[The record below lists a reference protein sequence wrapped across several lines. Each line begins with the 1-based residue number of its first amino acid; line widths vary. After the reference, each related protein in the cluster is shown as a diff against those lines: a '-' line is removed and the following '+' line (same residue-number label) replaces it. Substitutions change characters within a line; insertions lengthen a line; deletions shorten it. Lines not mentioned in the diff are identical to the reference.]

1 MIPQFGNGA
10 KSLVACVMIFFS
22 GIPAAMAA
30 SAGFEKLYGTVHLP
44 KADGVTIGR
53 GQIVR
58 RQLTQKELSETLRFS
73 VTLRMRD
80 FQGLQAR
87 VMAGQRVSDSEMEA
101 TYLPLRSDYDRVS
114 AWLTGLGFTTT
125 MEDGTHTAVFV
136 RGTVAQAASA
146 FGVAFAR
153 VAVSDG
159 EYTSAIEAPGVPADL
174 APAILSVNG
183 LQPAFHPRLIRSQAL
198 SPQDVYGGKVYVTP
212 DNVASAYN
220 IPKSATGAGQTIAIV
235 GEGPI
240 QTSDLAAFWNA
251 TGISQTL
258 SNFTS
263 INVNGGPSN
272 SPPAGT
278 TQEADLDVQW
288 ASAIA
293 PAAAI
298 RLYLTSTDFYACY
311 TQILNDHAK
320 LPGLTAVSIS
330 YGDTES
336 DENGSPFAL
345 QAQSQIFAQMSAA
358 GISVFASSG
367 DSGSNPKPGGGAG
380 TYSAT
385 NPLGVNY
392 PASDPSVTGVG
403 GSDIQYTGPWTYSGE
418 IVWSDLTHG
427 NATGGGVSILFAKP
441 SWQTGGSVLSSQ
453 TARCVPDVSAMAVA
467 DFSDVIPAPKSGAVN
482 ADDQGVL
489 VIVGG
494 NAVDLVGTSLSCPIW
509 AGIAALVNQ
518 ARSANGAASIGL
530 MNPALYQLQG
540 TSAFNDITSGNNGA
554 YNAGPGYDLCTG
566 LGSPNVSNLVSA
578 LSGGTQASQRL
589 LDISNRAQVQTGQN
603 IVIAGFVIG
612 GTGASKSVLVR
623 GVGPGL
629 AAFGV
634 TGFLPQPIVSVY
646 DNTGLMIATNTGWSN
661 EPSAGNSSVAATF
674 REATA
679 TDMSSVGAF
688 ALMQGAAD
696 SAIVLTLPPGS
707 YSAEVM
713 GVGGATGIALTEVY
727 DLSPSAPQT
736 LVNISARCF
745 VSTGSSVA
753 ISGMVIGGNSSA
765 QVLIRGVGPG
775 LAQFIA
781 SGTITQ
787 PSIALVDST
796 GKNIVSNTGWGSQ
809 LVVGTSTVAASYR
822 LATAADM
829 SSVGAFK
836 LTPGSTDSAM
846 VVTLPPGQ
854 YTVELSEAGGSPGT
868 GLAEIYELSGQ

>member
-1 MIPQFGNGA
+1 MMPQLGNGA
-10 KSLVACVMIFFS
+10 RSLAACMVFFAAGMPVAL
-22 GIPAAMAA
+22 AA
-30 SAGFEKLYGTVHLP
+30 SAGFETLYGTVHLP
-44 KADGVTIGR
+44 KADGVTIGH

-58 RQLTQKELSETLRFS
+58 RQLTQEELSESLRFS
-73 VTLRMRD
+73 VTLKMRD
-80 FQGLQAR
+80 FEGLQAR
-87 VMAGQRVSDSEMEA
+87 VTAGQLISDSEMEA
-101 TYLPLRSDYDRVS
+101 TYRPLRVDYDRVS
-114 AWLTGLGFTTT
+114 AWLTGLGFATT

-136 RGTVAQAASA
+136 QGTVAQVASA

-153 VAVSDG
+153 IAVSDG
-159 EYTSAIEAPGVPADL
+159 EYTSAIQAPRIPADL
-174 APAILSVNG
+174 APVILSVNG
-183 LQPAFHPRLIRSQAL
+183 LQPAFHPRVIRSQVL
-198 SPQDVYGGKVYVTP
+198 SPQDVYGGRVYVTP

-220 IPKSATGAGQTIAIV
+220 IPKSATGAGQIIAIV

-240 QTSDLAAFWNA
+240 ETSDLAAFWNS
-251 TGISQTL
+251 TGIPQSL

-263 INVNGGPSN
+263 INVSGGPSN
-272 SPPAGT
+272 PPPAGT

-288 ASAIA
+288 ASATA

-298 RLYLTSTDFYACY
+298 RLYLSNDFYACY

-320 LPGLTAVSIS
+320 MPGLTAVSIS
-330 YGDTES
+330 FGDTEG
-336 DENGSPFAL
+336 DEDEDPFGL
-345 QAQSQIFAQMSAA
+345 RAQSQVFAQMSAA
-358 GISVFASSG
+358 GISVFASTG
-367 DSGSNPKPGGGAG
+367 DSGSNPQPGGGPG

-385 NPLGVNY
+385 NPLAVNY

-403 GSDIQYTGPWTYSGE
+403 GSDIEYDGPWTYSGE

-427 NATGGGVSILFAKP
+427 NASGGGVSILFPKP
-441 SWQTGGSVLSSQ
+441 SWQTGGSVLASQ

-467 DFSDVIPAPKSGAVN
+467 DFNDVIPAPKFGAVN
-482 ADDQGVL
+482 GTDEGVL

-494 NAVDLVGTSLSCPIW
+494 NPVDLVGTSLSCPIW
-509 AGIAALVNQ
+509 AGIAALINQ
-518 ARSANGAASIGL
+518 ARSANSAPSIGL
-530 MNPALYQLQG
+530 MNPVLYPLQG
-540 TSAFNDITSGNNGA
+540 TSAFNDITSGSNGA

-566 LGSPNVSNLVSA
+566 LGSPNVDNLIA
-578 LSGGTQASQRL
+578 ILSGGAQPSQRL

-612 GTGASKSVLVR
+612 GAGASKSVLVR
-623 GVGPGL
+623 GIGPAL
-629 AAFGV
+629 AAFSV
-634 TGFLPQPIVSVY
+634 TGFLPQPTVSVY
-646 DNTGLMIATNTGWSN
+646 DSTGLVIATDTGWSN
-661 EPSAGNSSVAATF
+661 APSAGNSSVAATI
-674 REATA
+674 RQATA
-679 TDMSSVGAF
+679 TDMSSAGAF
-688 ALMQGAAD
+688 ALAQNAAD
-696 SAIVLTLPPGS
+696 SAMVLTLPPGN
-707 YSAEVM
+707 YSAEVT

-745 VSTGSSVA
+745 VGTGANVA
-753 ISGMVIGGNSSA
+753 ISGMVIGGNASA

-787 PSIALVDST
+787 PSIALVDSS
-796 GKNIVSNTGWGSQ
+796 GKNIVSDTGWGNP
-809 LVVGTSTVAASYR
+809 LVIGTSSVAASYR

-836 LTPGSTDSAM
+836 LTPGSADSAM

-854 YTVELSEAGGSPGT
+854 YTVELSEAGGAPGT